1 MARKSAAE
9 ARAEKLAQLETLKA
23 DIQALEDREATRLG
37 RLAIKAGIADLAIPD
52 ADLLTSLKELA
63 SRFRNNP
70 QQSAPLPPPA
80 RHDHPKTREQSNL
93 LDHAGQP

>member
-37 RLAIKAGIADLAIPD
+37 RLALKAGIAEVRISD
-52 ADLLTSLKELA
+52 ADLLAALKELA
-63 SRFRNNP
+63 GRFRNSQKQP
-70 QQSAPLPPPA
+70 APIPPPA
-80 RHDHPKTREQSNL
+80 TSKHPKAGEQSRTL
-93 LDHAGQP
+93 GDAGQP

>member
-37 RLAIKAGIADLAIPD
+37 RLALKAGIAEVRISD
-52 ADLLTSLKELA
+52 ADLLAVLKELA
-63 SRFRNNP
+63 GRFRKNP
-70 QQSAPLPPPA
+70 QQPAPIPPPA
-80 RHDHPKTREQSNL
+80 RHDHPETREQSNTL
-93 LDHAGQP
+93 GDAGQP